1 MKVKDY
7 MDNIM
12 NPTRHYDEAKMVHFE
27 ETIAIYDDL
36 VATNM
41 DLIS

>member
-12 NPTRHYDEAKMVHFE
+12 NSGRHYDEVEIVHFE
-27 ETIAIYDDL
+27 ETVAIYDDL
-36 VATNM
+36 VRRT
-41 DLIS
+41 